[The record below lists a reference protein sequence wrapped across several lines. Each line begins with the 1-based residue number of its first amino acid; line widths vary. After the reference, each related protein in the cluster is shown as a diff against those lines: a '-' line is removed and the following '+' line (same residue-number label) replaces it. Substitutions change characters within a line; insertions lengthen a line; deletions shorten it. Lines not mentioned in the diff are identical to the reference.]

1 MYIVIAG
8 VELVNFIMNLQWS
21 QYKTRTFSK
30 SFAFHGELLLLVQTL
45 FFLPHRQDLFG
56 CDCKFSFVSSNLFF
70 ESNKNNI
77 APNTSCDCLRLIV

>member
-1 MYIVIAG
+1 MYIATAG
-8 VELVNFIMNLQWS
+8 VELVNFIMKLQWS

-30 SFAFHGELLLLVQTL
+30 SFTFHGELLLLIQKF
-45 FFLPHRQDLFG
+45 FFLTHRQDLFG

-70 ESNKNNI
+70 ESNNKNI